1 MPGHED
7 PGAPAHE
14 AMKALK
20 SVTSMLDSMK
30 KQVGGAKKR
39 LRRRTKRRRKSRK
52 ARKSKSKRRRKSRR
66 RSKRRRRR

>member
-1 MPGHED
+1 MSAH
-7 PGAPAHE
+7 APTAE

-20 SVTSMLDSMK
+20 SVTGMLDSMK

-52 ARKSKSKRRRKSRR
+52 SRKSKRKRRRKSRR
-66 RSKRRRRR
+66 TKRRRR

>member
-1 MPGHED
+1 MSGQGP
-7 PGAPAHE
+7 APAAE
-14 AMKALK
+14 AMKALQ
-20 SVTSMLDSMK
+20 SVTSMLGKMQ

-66 RSKRRRRR
+66 RTKRRRRR